1 MCLCLWVSVVEMDEN
16 KKMQEVLHCL
26 WVPEKVYLSDSGMR
40 DLLKMRNYG
49 ESLILLPS
57 RKCEGDVWQ
66 KERQQSI

>member
-1 MCLCLWVSVVEMDEN
+1 
-16 KKMQEVLHCL
+16 MQEVLHCL